1 MAVGE
6 VGEAAPG
13 APFGLPQ
20 QQDNAASPPPLPRT
34 QSCDATTC
42 RLVPSAFV
50 V

>member
-20 QQDNAASPPPLPRT
+20 QQENAASPPPFQGHRAVMQPHAGSSPQPL
-34 QSCDATTC
+34 
-42 RLVPSAFV
+42 
-50 V
+50 

>member
-20 QQDNAASPPPLPRT
+20 QQDNAASPPPSKDTEL
-34 QSCDATTC
+34 
-42 RLVPSAFV
+42 
-50 V
+50 